1 MKSWKKLAVL
11 SAVLLLQ
18 PVCGSVALAQPTF
31 ALADPD
37 VRTGYY
43 VEDLNDDGTVNVADV
58 GMLQSA
64 LIGTGDAAETLT
76 RGDFNHDG
84 TCNIFD
90 LNLLKMTVLGNRE
103 PEWIGTSTET
113 PTDPEEGGDEGSETG
128 SEDALIP
135 ATVSAFQTATPS
147 VGDVKMLS
155 IYVDFADVTYR
166 SDAYTTEEI
175 QRELFGNGET
185 AAPYE
190 SITAWYERASY
201 GNLHIDGDVYRYTCS
216 GNLADYQQD
225 SFEKMVMEVLTGLD
239 GQIDFGDY
247 DSNGDGII
255 DCISFTVPLDDAD
268 DATKAYWYGCT
279 ATWYE
284 NPSFAV
290 DGMALSNYIIMDVM
304 PNAEDMTYLKQTLL
318 HEMGHSLGLPDYYKY
333 QSSDWEGLH
342 GDAGYERMD
351 DSIGD
356 FCSFSKL
363 MYGWLKSSEVQAYT
377 GSGTQTFQLSDASN
391 VGSCLILP
399 ITSTEDDYTSE
410 YFLVEYV
417 TNTGNNSDIYTED
430 SGVRIFHI
438 QAETATDA
446 WDRTAFKYE
455 NYAET
460 YLGDDKIRVIRL
472 VGDNS
477 GFYHAGDTIQF
488 GTTNFAAYDTS
499 GNQTID
505 TGYTITVGTLTDGT
519 YPITVTRTN

>member
-1 MKSWKKLAVL
+1 
-11 SAVLLLQ
+11 
-18 PVCGSVALAQPTF
+18 
-31 ALADPD
+31 
-37 VRTGYY
+37 
-43 VEDLNDDGTVNVADV
+43 
-58 GMLQSA
+58 
-64 LIGTGDAAETLT
+64 
-76 RGDFNHDG
+76 
-84 TCNIFD
+84 
-90 LNLLKMTVLGNRE
+90 
-103 PEWIGTSTET
+103 
-113 PTDPEEGGDEGSETG
+113 
-128 SEDALIP
+128 
-135 ATVSAFQTATPS
+135 
-147 VGDVKMLS
+147 
-155 IYVDFADVTYR
+155 
-166 SDAYTTEEI
+166 
-175 QRELFGNGET
+175 
-185 AAPYE
+185 
-190 SITAWYERASY
+190 
-201 GNLHIDGDVYRYTCS
+201 
-216 GNLADYQQD
+216 
-225 SFEKMVMEVLTGLD
+225 
-239 GQIDFGDY
+239 
-247 DSNGDGII
+247 
-255 DCISFTVPLDDAD
+255 
-268 DATKAYWYGCT
+268 
-279 ATWYE
+279 
-284 NPSFAV
+284 
-290 DGMALSNYIIMDVM
+290 
-304 PNAEDMTYLKQTLL
+304 
-318 HEMGHSLGLPDYYKY
+318 
-333 QSSDWEGLH
+333 
-342 GDAGYERMD
+342 MD